1 MMTRNYTDK
10 EKEIIAEK
18 AKDLTPEELLK
29 LLDPCR
35 TLGGLYNYLCK
46 NNIHCKRKKPVP
58 QTGPGMSLTKDE
70 EQYILDN
77 YKTKNRATMALDLG
91 RSSYAVGRF
100 LDKRGLVAFGSYRKR
115 DYVPP
120 PMKHVVRLNVK
131 EKKREYWPAVYSNPD
146 WSKMYL

>member
-1 MMTRNYTDK
+1 MAKNSYTDK
-10 EKEIIAEK
+10 EKQIIK
-18 AKDLTPEELLK
+18 DNAKNLTPEELLK
-29 LLDPCR
+29 LLEPCR
-35 TLGGLYNYLCK
+35 TLGGLYNYLSKHGIKCK
-46 NNIHCKRKKPVP
+46 HKKHVP
-58 QTGPGMSLTKDE
+58 QEGPGLSLTKE
-70 EQYILDN
+70 EKQYILDN

-91 RSSYAVGRF
+91 RSSYIVGRF

-120 PMKHVVRLNVK
+120 PIKHVVRLNVK

>member
-1 MMTRNYTDK
+1 MMTRYYTDK
-10 EKEIIAEK
+10 EKEIIADK
-18 AKDLTPEELLK
+18 AQDLTPEELLK
-29 LLDPCR
+29 LLEPCR
-35 TLGGLYNYLCK
+35 TLAGLYNYLCK

-58 QTGPGMSLTKDE
+58 QSGPGMALTKEE

-77 YKTKNRATMALDLG
+77 YQSKNRATMALDLG
-91 RSSYAVGRF
+91 RSVHCIGRF

-120 PMKHVVRLNVK
+120 PIKHITTFKTKPKSFTRP
-131 EKKREYWPAVYSNPD
+131 PAQYSNTD

>member
-1 MMTRNYTDK
+1 MAKNSYTDK
-10 EKEIIAEK
+10 EKQTIK
-18 AKDLTPEELLK
+18 DNAKNLTPEELLK

-35 TLGGLYNYLCK
+35 TLCGLYNYLSK
-46 NNIHCKRKKPVP
+46 HGIQGKHKKHVP
-58 QTGPGMSLTKDE
+58 QSGPGKALTKEE

-77 YKTKNRATMALDLG
+77 YQKKNRATMALDLG

-120 PMKHVVRLNVK
+120 PIKQITTFKTKPKGFTRP
-131 EKKREYWPAVYSNPD
+131 PAQYTNPD